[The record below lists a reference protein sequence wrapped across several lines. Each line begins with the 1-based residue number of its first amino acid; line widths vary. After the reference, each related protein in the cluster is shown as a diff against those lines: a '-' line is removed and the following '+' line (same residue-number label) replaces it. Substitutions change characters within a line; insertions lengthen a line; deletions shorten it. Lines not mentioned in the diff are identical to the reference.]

1 MAYLMTTSQIEG
13 ILARSNIDRFD
24 RESILDTIRDL
35 EELADC
41 DCDECDCEDQEDEIE
56 DLEEQISELESK
68 IERLEADASMG
79 VRMPGNQPHPGS
91 TPDEIAIWI
100 EELTADL
107 TGALKRDADE
117 VVRWIRAR
125 W

>member
-1 MAYLMTTSQIEG
+1 MAI
-13 ILARSNIDRFD
+13 SNVSAKKLTDK
-24 RESILDTIRDL
+24 
-35 EELADC
+35 
-41 DCDECDCEDQEDEIE
+41 IE
-56 DLEEQISELESK
+56 DLEEQIESLESK
-68 IERLEADASMG
+68 IESLASMA

-91 TPDEIAIWI
+91 TPDAIAIWI

-117 VVRWIRAR
+117 VVRWVRAR